1 MSKESTADDSS
12 GSSPAGRGGAGV
24 YIEGELGAFYLL
36 AMLAD
41 SEPRGLPGTRLDRVS
56 FQGAER
62 GFALDDLIIE
72 GASAAGRAT
81 LEIQSKR
88 TIKFSSKDPIFN
100 EVCEQIAAT
109 VVGKPERSHHVA
121 VATQRTSH
129 AISGPYQDV
138 LEWARRAD
146 DGASFFA
153 RLDAKGVAGD
163 AMRAFG
169 KTFRENLVSAGVPD
183 EDEATWRIIRRFQI
197 LEFDF
202 ESSAPMARTL
212 AVILAR
218 LALSPDDADRAE
230 ALWTSLIAISIE
242 TAKAGG
248 SLECEGLRQRLTG
261 LGFRLAGDRHLE
273 KSRATVAE
281 QSRRALAEIG
291 TTIADVALPR
301 TAVVDDVNAALDRG
315 RYVQIRG
322 NGGVGKSSVLRTV
335 AERLSGDGPILVLD
349 PINTP
354 EGGWGALA
362 LQLGVPSTAK
372 EFLHD
377 LAASGGGTL
386 FIDSLEMFTSPA
398 KRRTVNDLLRE
409 VSRIDGF
416 SVVATTRLEFGDDG
430 DDWLATDAVTRLG
443 APGIVTVPELRDDE
457 VAALRAQAPEL
468 DALLDPDHPAAEIA
482 RNLYRL
488 ARLLKAPAATAIR
501 TEAALA
507 ESWWKSGDN
516 SPPQNLRGSQRLM
529 ADMADT
535 AIAGADVME
544 LREDSPARSHLLRS
558 KTLSEGR
565 RDRLGFYHGVL
576 RDWAVGARL
585 AEDPDIIA
593 TLDLTAPASQRV
605 ARGVEF
611 AARLALESTIDCG
624 KWRELLGRLSPE
636 GSHGSWRRHALLA
649 IVRSEISPELL
660 ERCTTTLVADGGA
673 ILIELLTAI
682 VAVETSS
689 PAELAKNLPA
699 DALKGGSI
707 PKTLR
712 LATTRS
718 APNLLAWCIRH
729 AAEIPL
735 NAIIPVVKLV
745 EVAFFFVA
753 DVPAIGK
760 PTAGMLFAWLL
771 QLDVHGATVTIPRG
785 DGPDRHVR
793 GDRRR
798 VVEELRTMALLL
810 SAQAP
815 DQLKSYLRSL
825 AEENDHHKVKEIR
838 PLSTAIA
845 RTAPQELADLI
856 VASLVEPEDEDDD
869 EPHRPSRDRALSF
882 DDTDYLPPS
891 PAQAPFLDLLEAAP
905 DIGLTLVRRLV
916 DESISF
922 RSDGRDGG
930 DSGIT
935 LEFPDGPRA
944 FPWIQSYFWSR
955 DQAREYSTAS
965 GLMAL
970 EAWGHGRIES
980 GEDAATVIAD
990 VLGPVGSPA
999 AFLLVAVDL
1008 LISHWSATRGL
1019 LVPFVGNPELLAI
1032 DRQRSIHDQTMG
1044 GRFSV
1049 GDEPAGRVR
1058 LADLQAKPS
1067 RGAPLEQ
1074 LLPAY
1079 SDSDAESVRV
1089 RTLLD
1094 EAIARLGPYDDR
1106 ADFGDPAFMGVHA
1119 RNMADPANW
1128 KAVEGGRAF
1137 QPPHAEAEHVA
1148 KLAGRHAERFKV
1160 TEMEARISMATHDA
1174 KNGSP
1179 ELAREAAVYVDGG
1192 LPDESEPD
1200 HGRTRSLRLVST
1212 ALLVARD
1219 GDDALLAEREPWV
1232 REVISLTLAEK
1243 GDRFT
1248 SRGLIDYNRPA
1259 LATVALVHLL
1269 RRLGKTGDRNAL
1281 ISLASRDNRA
1291 AAIAFKAART
1301 DIEAIDPRMIKSAVR
1316 VGIGASRW
1324 QWHPWDEPEE
1334 VREKYAE
1341 QKRAGDA
1348 ANAAAEIEWLDG
1360 GAEPAWPSF
1369 PKAEPTLRRGSRI
1382 VLSPDSGGE
1391 GDEAPTVR
1399 KKPVP
1404 TIHGDSQSAALWL
1417 GLVTDT
1423 SPLPAWHTEIVDAYA
1438 AWSADENGLRH
1449 DAHAEVDR
1457 EPREWNDQFYQLVA
1471 TAMLEGSQQL
1481 FNELTAQVTGLPD
1494 RSFGDVSETLIHAA
1508 DVWYFNGEKKDPCRP
1523 VALRETLVARAMQL
1537 SRWEAGPRPGD
1548 LSIDLHTGGVVAK
1561 LLMNTHDVFHRGNT
1575 SYLVPA
1581 VFDRIDPL
1589 LAPIQPM
1596 MPGGPTQFV
1605 ALCTMNTLLV
1615 APRARHLD
1623 FLLAALKDWHTALPT
1638 DASMWIGLGIGR
1650 LVMEWFEAAANEDP
1664 TILAKDHRVRG
1675 EIDVAV
1681 GRLVTLG
1688 VAQAHEF
1695 EMRVAAY

>member
-1 MSKESTADDSS
+1 MSKGSTADDSS

-56 FQGAER
+56 FQGADR
-62 GFALDDLIIE
+62 GFTLDDLIIE
-72 GASAAGRAT
+72 GATAAGRAT

-88 TIKFSSKDPIFN
+88 TIKFSSKDPIFK

-163 AMRAFG
+163 AMRTFG
-169 KTFRENLVSAGVPD
+169 KTFRDNLVAAGVPD

-212 AVILAR
+212 AIILAR
-218 LALSPDDADRAE
+218 LALSPDDADRTE
-230 ALWTSLIAISIE
+230 ALWTLLIAISIE

-248 SLECEGLRQRLTG
+248 SLEREGLRQRLAG
-261 LGFRLAGDRHLE
+261 LGFRLAGDRDLG

-281 QSRRALAEIG
+281 QSRQALEEIG
-291 TTIADVALPR
+291 TTVAGVALPR

-335 AERLSGDGPILVLD
+335 AERLSGDAPILVLD

-372 EFLHD
+372 DFLSD

-386 FIDSLEMFTSPA
+386 FVDSLEMFTSPS

-430 DDWLATDAVTRLG
+430 DDWLAADAVARLG

-488 ARLLKAPAATAIR
+488 ARLLKAPAATTIR

-516 SPPQNLRGSQRLM
+516 SPLDNLGASQRLM

-535 AIAGADVME
+535 VIAGTDVME

-593 TLDLTAPASQRV
+593 TLDLMAPASPRV

-611 AARLALESTIDCG
+611 AARLALESTTDCG

-636 GSHGSWRRHALLA
+636 KSHGSWRRHAILA

-660 ERCTTTLVADGGA
+660 ERCTATLVADGGA
-673 ILIELLTAI
+673 VLIELLTAI
-682 VAVETSS
+682 IAVETTS
-689 PAELAKNLPA
+689 PTELAKDLPA
-699 DALKGGSI
+699 DALKGVSI
-707 PKTLR
+707 PETLR

-718 APNLLAWCIRH
+718 APNLLAWCVRH

-745 EVAFFFVA
+745 QVALFFVA
-753 DVPAIGK
+753 HVPAIGK

-771 QLDVHGATVTIPRG
+771 QLDVRGATVTIPQG
-785 DGPDRHVR
+785 DVPDRYR
-793 GDRRR
+793 DRRR
-798 VVEELRTMALLL
+798 VVEELRTMSLLL

-815 DQLKSYLRSL
+815 DQLKSYLRAL
-825 AEENDHHKVKEIR
+825 AEENDHHKVKDIR

-845 RTAPQELADLI
+845 RAAPQELANLI
-856 VASLVEPEDEDDD
+856 VASLVEVEDDD
-869 EPHRPSRDRALSF
+869 EPYRPLRDRALSF
-882 DDTDYLPPS
+882 ADTDYLPPS

-905 DIGLTLVRRLV
+905 DIGLKLVRRLV
-916 DESISF
+916 AESVRF
-922 RSDGRDGG
+922 QSDRRDGG

-935 LEFPDGPRA
+935 LEFPDGPRS
-944 FPWIQSYFWSR
+944 FPWMQTYFWSC
-955 DQAREYSTAS
+955 DQARDYSTAS

-1008 LISHWSATRGL
+1008 LISHWPATRGL
-1019 LVPFVGNPELLAI
+1019 LVPFVGNPELLTI
-1032 DRQRSIHDQTMG
+1032 ERQRSIHDQTTG
-1044 GRFSV
+1044 GRFSFR
-1049 GDEPAGRVR
+1049 DEPAGRMR

-1067 RGAPLEQ
+1067 RGVPLEQ

-1079 SDSDAESVRV
+1079 SEDDAESDRV

-1094 EAIARLGPYDDR
+1094 GAVARSGPYDDW
-1106 ADFGDPAFMGVHA
+1106 ADFGDPAFMGAHA
-1119 RNMADPANW
+1119 RNVADPANW
-1128 KAVEGGRAF
+1128 KAVEGGRVF
-1137 QPPHAEAEHVA
+1137 QPPPAEAEHVA
-1148 KLAGRHAERFKV
+1148 KLAGRHAERFKA
-1160 TEMEARISMATHDA
+1160 TEIEARISLATHDA

-1179 ELAREAAVYVDGG
+1179 ELARNAAIYVDGG

-1219 GDDALLAEREPWV
+1219 GDETVLAEREPWV
-1232 REVISLTLAEK
+1232 RDVITLTLAEK

-1269 RRLGKTGDRNAL
+1269 RRLGKTGDRNAV
-1281 ISLASRDNRA
+1281 IGLASRDDRA
-1291 AAIAFKAART
+1291 AAIAFKAARA

-1324 QWHPWDEPEE
+1324 RWHPWDEPEE

-1341 QKRAGDA
+1341 QKRADDA
-1348 ANAAAEIEWLDG
+1348 ANAAAEVGWLDG

-1382 VLSPDSGGE
+1382 VFSPDR
-1391 GDEAPTVR
+1391 DDPPIVR
-1399 KKPVP
+1399 KKSVAI
-1404 TIHGDSQSAALWL
+1404 IHGDSQSAALWL

-1438 AWSADENGLRH
+1438 AWSADENGLGH

-1481 FNELTAQVTGLPD
+1481 FDELTAQVTGLPD

-1508 DVWYFNGEKKDPCRP
+1508 DVWHFNGERKDPSRP
-1523 VALRETLVARAMQL
+1523 VALRERLVVRAMRL
-1537 SRWEAGPRPGD
+1537 NRWEAGPRPGD
-1548 LSIDLHTGGVVAK
+1548 LGIDLHTGGVVAK
-1561 LLMNTHDVFHRGNT
+1561 LLMNTHGVFGRGTT
-1575 SYLVPA
+1575 SYLVPN

-1615 APRARHLD
+1615 TPRARHLD
-1623 FLLAALKDWHTALPT
+1623 FLLAALEDWHKALPT
-1638 DASMWIGLGIGR
+1638 DASMWIGLGIGGR
-1650 LVMEWFEAAANEDP
+1650 VMEWLRAAADEDP
-1664 TILAKDHRVRG
+1664 TILAKDHRERRR
-1675 EIDVAV
+1675 IDVAV

-1688 VAQAHEF
+1688 VALAHEF
-1695 EMRVAAY
+1695 EKRVAAD